1 MTGKTKAAMP
11 GRLSLNAL
19 LKHRQ
24 ITRLA
29 AGGQTLHSPVL
40 ARSNYHQGFK
50 IRAGVQNLRSPVWGC
65 SNHDEAAASDLHNS
79 IRVAQNLSRRNSH
92 AQIKLGDMPSL
103 NNRIRLTYGHCN
115 PLKELDYNE
124 SLESA
129 GNKHEKY
136 SGSPE
141 HQHCLGSAIIFR
153 GCIKENQQ
161 RAVEVPTN
169 NVESCN
175 GSAFLLYEEN
185 QQRTVLHRNPDLDYE
200 RVVTQS
206 YEVNQLSLSESD
218 NKPSLRGEALIS
230 AVPHS
235 ANEISPVQ
243 EKRKGGISNPTLWL
257 VVYRQTTENPA
268 VHSITGSNPVQLSD
282 SDLAFLRCRRLISPC
297 IAELINCPVLS
308 PGFFTASMPSM
319 ISCAIRAVTDCD
331 FAFFEPVAMS
341 TFSKIE
347 CKTLYTKNYCL
358 EVLTCK
364 TLVAYCVSYT
374 LFELRCVNSNAP
386 DCWSSTEAS
395 NHNVRW
401 SNIMACIQHTQTR
414 PKYQYRF
421 LALSAIGRNVI
432 HITATTEREARE
444 QSPAG
449 CVMVF
454 AGRLPVQEVRYA

>member
-11 GRLSLNAL
+11 GRQCNTAL

-92 AQIKLGDMPSL
+92 AQTKLGDMPSL
-103 NNRIRLTYGHCN
+103 NNRVRLTYGHCN

-175 GSAFLLYEEN
+175 GSAFLLYEGN
-185 QQRTVLHRNPDLDYE
+185 QQRTVLYRNPDLAYE
-200 RVVTQS
+200 RVVPQS
-206 YEVNQLSLSESD
+206 HEVNQAAKRYAES
-218 NKPSLRGEALIS
+218 KTSLRG
-230 AVPHS
+230 AVQCVETY
-235 ANEISPVQ
+235 EIFV
-243 EKRKGGISNPTLWL
+243 G
-257 VVYRQTTENPA
+257 
-268 VHSITGSNPVQLSD
+268 HSITESNPVQLSG
-282 SDLAFLRCRRLISPC
+282 SDLAFLRCRRLISPR
-297 IAELINCPVLS
+297 IEVTINPALLS
-308 PGFFTASMPSM
+308 PSSLSDS
-319 ISCAIRAVTDCD
+319 ISATTSCGTRTVKSCD
-331 FAFFEPVAMS
+331 FAF
-341 TFSKIE
+341 
-347 CKTLYTKNYCL
+347 LL
-358 EVLTCK
+358 EVAITDSFD
-364 TLVAYCVSYT
+364 VWCVSVYAKKSYAQC
-374 LFELRCVNSNAP
+374 LKCVSLECSFKSEGETHLTNSEARQCSNTNRA
-386 DCWSSTEAS
+386 SYHNVTEAY
-395 NHNVRW
+395 
-401 SNIMACIQHTQTR
+401 IMACIQHTQTR

-454 AGRLPVQEVRYA
+454 AGRLPVREGQHA

>member
-11 GRLSLNAL
+11 GRQCNTAL

-65 SNHDEAAASDLHNS
+65 SNHDEAAASDLNNS

-92 AQIKLGDMPSL
+92 AQTKLGDMPSL
-103 NNRIRLTYGHCN
+103 NNRVRLTYGHCN

-175 GSAFLLYEEN
+175 GSAFLLYEGN
-185 QQRTVLHRNPDLDYE
+185 QQRTVLYRNPDLAYE
-200 RVVTQS
+200 RVVPQS
-206 YEVNQLSLSESD
+206 HEVNQTAKRYAE
-218 NKPSLRGEALIS
+218 NNPSLRG
-230 AVPHS
+230 
-235 ANEISPVQ
+235 
-243 EKRKGGISNPTLWL
+243 
-257 VVYRQTTENPA
+257 A
-268 VHSITGSNPVQLSD
+268 VHSITESNPVQLSD
-282 SDLAFLRCRRLISPC
+282 SDLAFLRWRRLISPMAAV
-297 IAELINCPVLS
+297 IRKPAVLS
-308 PGFFTASMPSM
+308 PLFFTDS
-319 ISCAIRAVTDCD
+319 ISSNTSCGTRTFTCFDLL
-331 FAFFEPVAMS
+331 FTEPVAITDS
-341 TFSKIE
+341 PRVWCYS
-347 CKTLYTKNYCL
+347 LYAKKNQIQY
-358 EVLTCK
+358 LTCYAPSNK
-364 TLVAYCVSYT
+364 
-374 LFELRCVNSNAP
+374 VNSTLNKPRHKNGNAP
-386 DCWSSTEAS
+386 ECGNTSEAS
-395 NHNVRW
+395 NHNVNR

-454 AGRLPVQEVRYA
+454 AGRLPVEVRHA

>member
-11 GRLSLNAL
+11 GRQCNTAL

-103 NNRIRLTYGHCN
+103 NNRVRLTYGDRD
-115 PLKELDYNE
+115 KGEQ
-124 SLESA
+124 
-129 GNKHEKY
+129 Y
-136 SGSPE
+136 SGSW
-141 HQHCLGSAIIFR
+141 QNNVKR
-153 GCIKENQQ
+153 GLE
-161 RAVEVPTN
+161 APTK
-169 NVESCN
+169 NVESC
-175 GSAFLLYEEN
+175 EDN
-185 QQRTVLHRNPDLDYE
+185 Q
-200 RVVTQS
+200 
-206 YEVNQLSLSESD
+206 
-218 NKPSLRGEALIS
+218 PSLRGEPLHNSLIV
-230 AVPHS
+230 AQNRPFL
-235 ANEISPVQ
+235 
-243 EKRKGGISNPTLWL
+243 RG
-257 VVYRQTTENPA
+257 A

-282 SDLAFLRCRRLISPC
+282 SDLAFLRWRRLISPC
-297 IAELINCPVLS
+297 MAVTINWAVLS
-308 PGFFTASMPSM
+308 PCSLTCSIASTT
-319 ISCAIRAVTDCD
+319 SCGARVCNFCD
-331 FAFFEPVAMS
+331 FSFFVPVA
-341 TFSKIE
+341 I
-347 CKTLYTKNYCL
+347 TK
-358 EVLTCK
+358 
-364 TLVAYCVSYT
+364 S
-374 LFELRCVNSNAP
+374 P
-386 DCWSSTEAS
+386 DIKWSTEYQKKNEIKHLKWIPLCIYSGVHLKGVHLQDIAKPGS
-395 NHNVRW
+395 ARTLTGPLTKPLVEVTV
-401 SNIMACIQHTQTR
+401 MAELQHTQTR

-454 AGRLPVQEVRYA
+454 AGRLPVREGRHA